1 MSAKDLLKIALVVTL
16 VASAGTAFAAGSTI
30 DGATSII
37 GGSFTPSAN
46 VTLHVASGTSSYAA
60 DSSHLSGNRIY
71 FGNNSDSKIYY
82 STKNAGATS
91 ELGVTSTMGASA
103 GWSSL

>member
-16 VASAGTAFAAGSTI
+16 VASAGNAFASSTI
-30 DGATSII
+30 DTATSII

-60 DSSHLSGNRIY
+60 DSAHLSGNRIY

-82 STKNAGATS
+82 STKVTGSTATLS
-91 ELGVTSTMGASA
+91 VTSTMGASSS
-103 GWSSL
+103 WSSL